1 MALRRLRK
9 AARVILVGA
18 PGVGKG
24 TQAERL
30 MQRFP
35 QLSAVSSGDLLRES
49 VRNKTALGRLR
60 VDMTATLRCLRLT
73 AFRCTGLQAES
84 IMRAGELVPD
94 NMILKLILNE
104 LKSKRWVSP
113 KSSVSD
119 AVPAEPSD
127 DPTASFILDGFPRT
141 ANQASRLDA
150 LIPINL
156 VVSLITPVDIILSR
170 IASRWV
176 HAPSGRVYNT
186 DFNAPKVEGK
196 DDVTGEPL
204 TKRPDDDEATWKQRL
219 RKFDETSQPLLEH
232 YEKKGILWTV
242 MGNSSDAISPVLFS
256 EFEKRFA

>member
-1 MALRRLRK
+1 MATAQFKK

-30 MQRFP
+30 MKRFP
-35 QLSAVSSGDLLRES
+35 QLSAVSSGDLLRAS
-49 VRNKTALGRLR
+49 VRNKTSLGINPLIDRLIHCS
-60 VDMTATLRCLRLT
+60 VAHTDV
-73 AFRCTGLQAES
+73 GVQAES
-84 IMRAGELVPD
+84 LMNSGELVPD
-94 NMILKLILNE
+94 EMILKLILNE

-119 AVPAEPSD
+119 ALPAEPSD
-127 DPTASFILDGFPRT
+127 DPAASFILDGFPRT

-156 VVSLITPVDIILSR
+156 VVSLITPIDIILSR

-196 DDVTGEPL
+196 DDLTGEPL
-204 TKRPDDDEATWKQRL
+204 TKRPDDDEETWKQRL
-219 RKFDETSQPLLEH
+219 RKFDETSQPLLDH
-232 YEKKGILWTV
+232 YRKKGVLWTIK
-242 MGNSSDAISPVLFS
+242 GNSSDEISPVLFS
-256 EFEKRFA
+256 EFEQRFA

>member
-1 MALRRLRK
+1 
-9 AARVILVGA
+9 
-18 PGVGKG
+18 
-24 TQAERL
+24 
-30 MQRFP
+30 
-35 QLSAVSSGDLLRES
+35 
-49 VRNKTALGRLR
+49 
-60 VDMTATLRCLRLT
+60 
-73 AFRCTGLQAES
+73 
-84 IMRAGELVPD
+84 MRAGELVPD

-119 AVPAEPSD
+119 AIPTVPSD

-186 DFNAPKVEGK
+186 DFNAPKVQGK
-196 DDVTGEPL
+196 DDVTGESL

-232 YEKKGILWTV
+232 YEKKGVLWTV

-256 EFEKRFA
+256 EFERRFA